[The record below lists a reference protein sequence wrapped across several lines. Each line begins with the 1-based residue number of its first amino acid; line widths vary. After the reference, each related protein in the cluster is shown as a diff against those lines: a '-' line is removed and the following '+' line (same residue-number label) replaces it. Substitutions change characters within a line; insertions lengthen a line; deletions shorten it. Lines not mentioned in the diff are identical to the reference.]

1 MRQTLKEYRDI
12 LRQLYAI
19 HNTVPQA
26 LDKLREEIDQIDTY
40 DPDTLTEATVSVLAS
55 RKEATLEQ
63 IAQIQETLRNRCED
77 EEALLIM
84 ARAELNKSPQE
95 ILNELSHEG
104 GNK

>member
-1 MRQTLKEYRDI
+1 MRQTLKEYREI
-12 LRQLYAI
+12 LRHLYAI

-26 LDKLREEIDQIDTY
+26 LDHFREEIGQLDTC
-40 DPDTLTEATVSVLAS
+40 DPDTLTEATVSVLLS

-63 IAQIQETLRNRCED
+63 IAHIQETLRNRCQY

-84 ARAELNKSPQE
+84 ARAELDKTPQE

-104 GNK
+104 GN